1 MHIAIVRTDFIR
13 SRGGAERYAVGL
25 AQHWLAQGHRIS
37 VVCARHDARDAQ
49 GMEVHTVSRPKVLG
63 PFKHRWFAAKAGQ
76 CARETGAE
84 AVLCLA
90 RAYPGDVL
98 RLGDGLHRSWLGA
111 RYPDLGQRKRA
122 LLNPRHR
129 ELMKLEQRLFL
140 PGRFQLYVANSEMI
154 RRTVVHM
161 YGVDPARVVVI
172 PNGVD
177 AERYSLAQRAGRQTF
192 RATHGISADAPLV
205 LFSGMDFR
213 RKGLEQAVRGFV
225 ALAKQRPDARFVCVG
240 PGDTRDAQALLAA
253 AGLTRQAMW
262 FEQTEAMGPWYGAA
276 DVFLLPTMH
285 DPSANAITEC
295 LACGTPV
302 ITSSENGA
310 RQHVRNGINGHV
322 LLDRNDAAEMAAR
335 AMALI
340 ASPPKPD
347 AVAESAG
354 LISAAE
360 NAQRI
365 LAALQTAVRLR
376 AEQAAESSGAS
387 RSREWDLKQA
397 AQLQAAAGWLGDMHR
412 RGYRGLQVSG
422 TGARFTLAPGEAAI
436 DAFKEVRPVADL
448 CAKQFGRIAGVRAL
462 KAYLWA
468 LARPI
473 ALREALRKLG

>member
-1 MHIAIVRTDFIR
+1 MHIAIVRTEFIR
-13 SRGGAERYAVGL
+13 SRGGAERYAVNL
-25 AQHWLAQGHRIS
+25 ARHWLAQGHRIS
-37 VVCARHDARDAQ
+37 VVCAKHDAQDAQ

-63 PFKHRWFAAKAGQ
+63 PFKHRWFAARAGQ

-90 RAYPGDVL
+90 RGYPGDVL

-129 ELMKLEQRLFL
+129 ELMKLEQQVFL

-154 RRTVVHM
+154 RRAVVHM
-161 YGVDPARVVVI
+161 YGVDPARVIVV

-177 AERYSLAQRAGRQTF
+177 GDRYSLAQRAGRTAF
-192 RATHGISADAPLV
+192 RAAQGVAPGAPLV

-225 ALAKQRPDARFVCVG
+225 ALARLRPDARFVCVG
-240 PGDTRDAQALLAA
+240 PGDTRDAQALIAG
-253 AGLTRQAMW
+253 AGLTRQAAW
-262 FEQTEAMGPWYGAA
+262 VEQADAMGAWYGAA
-276 DVFLLPTMH
+276 DVFLLPSMH
-285 DPSANAITEC
+285 DPSANAVTEC

-310 RQHVRNGINGHV
+310 RQHVRNGVNGYV
-322 LLDRNDAAEMAAR
+322 LHDRNDADEMAAR
-335 AMALI
+335 ALALVEGPVQ
-340 ASPPKPD
+340 AD
-347 AVAESAG
+347 AVAHAAG

-360 NAQRI
+360 NAQRV
-365 LAALQTAVRLR
+365 LAVLQAAVRMR
-376 AEQAAESSGAS
+376 AEQAGVTTGANPA
-387 RSREWDLKQA
+387 RDWDFSQPE
-397 AQLQAAAGWLGDMHR
+397 QLHAAASWLGDMHR
-412 RGYRGLQVSG
+412 RGYRGLQATV
-422 TGARFTLAPGEAAI
+422 TGARFMAAPGEAGT
-436 DAFKEVRPVADL
+436 DAFKEMRPLATL
-448 CAKQFGRIAGVRAL
+448 CVKQVGRIASVRAL

-473 ALREALRKLG
+473 SVRDALGRLG